1 MQQANDDAQIA
12 NNSALAKIVKI
23 VKISQLIE
31 SIVKILN
38 WIIQL
43 WIRGCTKNN
52 VKSCWLRKAFKKL

>member
-38 WIIQL
+38 
-43 WIRGCTKNN
+43 
-52 VKSCWLRKAFKKL
+52 

>member
-23 VKISQLIE
+23 SQLIE

-38 WIIQL
+38 
-43 WIRGCTKNN
+43 
-52 VKSCWLRKAFKKL
+52 